1 MVLPEELNEKADKVE
16 KPEDVTAVITKYEY
30 IIRTKKNLYPLRII
44 KEKFLK
50 DSRTRKS

>member
-30 IIRTKKNLYPLRII
+30 IIRTKKIYIHCV
-44 KEKFLK
+44 
-50 DSRTRKS
+50 SSRKSF